1 MTKKRGQTHQLKQ
14 EHYVRRETY
23 GILFGPFVLAFVV
36 FVFNGL
42 GIIGESI
49 AESLN
54 WFVVAGMVSGML
66 GFGLTCILAFRKLW
80 GLIYIFLGVILIV
93 IIYILKTLGLMF

>member
-23 GILFGPFVLAFVV
+23 GILLGPFVLAFVV
-36 FVFNGL
+36 FTFTGL
-42 GIIGESI
+42 GIIEENI

-66 GFGLTCILAFRKLW
+66 GFGLTCCLAFRKTW
-80 GLIYIFLGVILIV
+80 GLVYIFLGFVLIAGV
-93 IIYILKTLGLMF
+93 YVVKTLGVL